1 MIFEG
6 KLLLSINS
14 FKSAVKLIE
23 CIDELI
29 GLGLESVFVIYVIE
43 AGRSGI
49 SMGIINEYQEK
60 LENIKLNISAKG
72 LEVNSKLVIGVPHK
86 EIIKA
91 ADEYDCSVIL
101 ISSHNQSLFEQVSLE
116 ETNYEV
122 LKRSTKP
129 VLIEKLY
136 KGENNKIEQYCEIKF
151 NTILVPL
158 DFTACSDNLIE
169 SIIDLKSTLQKV
181 ILLNSI
187 EDFSGKKDYKK
198 KRLESI
204 NKLRIYKN
212 RLLSETEINE
222 IKLIVGPG
230 SASDLILNVA
240 DKEKASMIMMLTIG
254 INKVEKM
261 KLGSTADRVAKKA
274 ELPLLMI
281 PCEYL

>member
-29 GLGLESVFVIYVIE
+29 GLGLDSVFVIYVIE

-72 LEVNSKLVIGVPHK
+72 LAVNSKLVIGVPHK

-151 NTILVPL
+151 NT
-158 DFTACSDNLIE
+158 
-169 SIIDLKSTLQKV
+169 
-181 ILLNSI
+181 
-187 EDFSGKKDYKK
+187 
-198 KRLESI
+198 
-204 NKLRIYKN
+204 
-212 RLLSETEINE
+212 
-222 IKLIVGPG
+222 
-230 SASDLILNVA
+230 
-240 DKEKASMIMMLTIG
+240 
-254 INKVEKM
+254 
-261 KLGSTADRVAKKA
+261 
-274 ELPLLMI
+274 
-281 PCEYL
+281 